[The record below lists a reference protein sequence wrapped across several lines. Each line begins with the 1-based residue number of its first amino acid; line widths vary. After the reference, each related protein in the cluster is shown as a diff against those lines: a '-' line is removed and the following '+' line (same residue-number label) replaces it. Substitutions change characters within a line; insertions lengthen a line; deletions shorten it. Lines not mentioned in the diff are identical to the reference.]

1 MSINKTKILVAV
13 DGSNQSL
20 DAVRYVSKM
29 LRPQGTDVVLFHV
42 MRKIKDAFRD
52 VGANPAFHNK
62 IANISAWETT
72 QGMMIQKFMNE
83 ARQLLLDEG
92 FGDDSVFVKTH
103 ECEVGVARD
112 IIRESNNGYRAV
124 VVGRK
129 GMSRLM
135 DIMMGSIAHKLIEKL
150 SNIPVWLVGG
160 TPWAGKLLLALEP
173 SPGAMRAVDHVGDIL
188 GGTNTHVEL
197 LNVVRTPSLFNHEMD
212 DLAPAKQREIYDQEE
227 KEMAPVFEDATN
239 VLTEAGFKQ
248 NQITTKLISGVGSRA
263 GTIVEEAKRK
273 GCGTIAIG
281 RRGVTT
287 VEDFFMGRVSNKVIN
302 LARDMAV
309 WVIN

>member
-1 MSINKTKILVAV
+1 MNIKKNKILVAV

-20 DAVRYVSKM
+20 DAVRYVSMM
-29 LRPQGTDVVLFHV
+29 LTPQKTEVVLFNV

-62 IANISAWETT
+62 VANISAWETT
-72 QGMMIQKFMNE
+72 QGIMMQKLMNE

-92 FGDDSVFVKTH
+92 FDDDSIFVKIH
-103 ECEVGVARD
+103 ECDVGVARD

-135 DIMMGSIAHKLIEKL
+135 DIMMGSIAHKLMEKL

-160 TPWAGKLLLALEP
+160 TPWAGKLLLSLDP
-173 SPGAMRAVDHVGDIL
+173 SSGAMRAVTHVGDIL
-188 GGTNTHVEL
+188 GGTNTDVEL
-197 LNVVRTPSLFNHEMD
+197 LNVVRAPRLFNHEMD
-212 DLAPAKQREIYDQEE
+212 DLDPSKQREIYDQAKEE
-227 KEMAPVFEDATN
+227 IAPVFEEATN
-239 VLTEAGFKQ
+239 ALTKSGF
-248 NQITTKLISGVGSRA
+248 NQKHISTNIISGVGSRA
-263 GTIVEEAKRK
+263 GTIVEEAKHE
-273 GCGTIAIG
+273 GCGTIVIG

-287 VEDFFMGRVSNKVIN
+287 VEDFFIGRVSNKVIN

-309 WVIN
+309 WVVN

>member
-1 MSINKTKILVAV
+1 MTIKKNKILVAV

-29 LRPQGTDVVLFHV
+29 LAPQSTDVVLFHV

-52 VGANPAFHNK
+52 VGTNPAFHHK
-62 IANISAWETT
+62 VANISAWETT
-72 QGMMIQKFMNE
+72 QGIRMQKFMNE
-83 ARQLLLDEG
+83 ARQVLIDEG
-92 FGDDSVFVKTH
+92 YPEDSVFIKSH

-135 DIMMGSIAHKLIEKL
+135 DIMMGSIAHKLMEKL
-150 SNIPVWLVGG
+150 SNIPVCLVGG
-160 TPWAGKLLLALEP
+160 TPWAGKLLLALDP
-173 SPGAMRAVDHVGDIL
+173 SPGAMRVVDHVGDIL
-188 GGTNTHVEL
+188 GGTNTDVAL

-212 DLAPAKQREIYDQEE
+212 DLAPAKQREIYDQAKE
-227 KEMAPVFEDATN
+227 EMAPVFEDATN
-239 VLTEAGFKQ
+239 VLIKEGFNQKQ
-248 NQITTKLISGVGSRA
+248 ISTNIISGVGSRA
-263 GTIVEEAKRK
+263 GTIVEEAKRE

-309 WVIN
+309 WIVN